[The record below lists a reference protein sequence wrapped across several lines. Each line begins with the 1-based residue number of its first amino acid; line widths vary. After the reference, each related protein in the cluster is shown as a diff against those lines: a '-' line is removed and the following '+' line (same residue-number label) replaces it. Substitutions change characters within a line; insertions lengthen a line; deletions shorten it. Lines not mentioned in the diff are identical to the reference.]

1 VRGLV
6 TVQILSAVGS
16 IKVVVVVTS
25 DTGAAGDGG
34 GIVIE
39 GVLLITV
46 AVLDIT
52 TSGGAKSVQLGGQ
65 LGLGLDE

>member
-1 VRGLV
+1 M

-39 GVLLITV
+39 WILLETV

-52 TSGGAKSVQLGGQ
+52 TSGGTKSVQLGGQ
-65 LGLGLDE
+65 LGL